1 MYFMDY
7 ERPSYRTFGYF
18 ISEVLADSIEDIFNE
33 INQANL
39 SAKIPVY
46 NKNDELVKRHVED
59 FGRELDFFKK

>member
-1 MYFMDY
+1 MDY